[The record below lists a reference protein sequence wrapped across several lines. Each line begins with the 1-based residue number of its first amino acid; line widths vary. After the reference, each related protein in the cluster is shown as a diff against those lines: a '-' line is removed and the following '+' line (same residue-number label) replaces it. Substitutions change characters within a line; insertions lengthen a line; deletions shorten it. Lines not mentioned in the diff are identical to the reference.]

1 MNNSSP
7 ATVPVLYRLRHR
19 ITKEWHPNGA
29 LYAPG
34 AIEHGRK
41 LANHRTWHET
51 NHDVSNAWEGV
62 PGCSECGHH
71 VMGFAKGEY
80 NGYCRSCTLKAT
92 RLQTETSRALPV
104 DFGSPEMIAQ
114 VVPASLTNPVFGGG
128 PAITVSLAQPV
139 YVAEDGTATL
149 DPAKAASN
157 GARPVG
163 HVVNIDTTPSAPSVL
178 EKQLIAS
185 IASNEERR
193 HRNAAERVKKEML

>member
-1 MNNSSP
+1 MNDANNKTSRS
-7 ATVPVLYRLRHR
+7 TVPVLYRLRHR

-29 LYAPG
+29 LYAPA

-51 NHDVSNAWEGV
+51 NHDIPKAWEGV

-92 RLQTETSRALPV
+92 RLQAETSRALPV
-104 DFGSPEMIAQ
+104 DFGAAE
-114 VVPASLTNPVFGGG
+114 TNYSV
-128 PAITVSLAQPV
+128 AQPV

-163 HVVNIDTTPSAPSVL
+163 HLVDIDTTPSAPSVL
-178 EKQLIAS
+178 ERQLIAS

-193 HRNAAERVKKEML
+193 HRNVTVRVKKEML